1 MAAGPGFYDAEGIW
15 QYGEST
21 PAGPLFSDYLN
32 LLADSASDA
41 IALDRVHLAS
51 LDNGPLIR
59 RQLDTTNSYPRMKFQ
74 TGMGRITGAAALQ
87 INEAVT
93 FPVAFSTVPVVLM
106 SFLGVAV
113 AGAFNPSAT
122 VFTANVSATPATPTT
137 TGFSANLS
145 RAATNLAGPNEYYYS
160 WLAIGAA

>member
-1 MAAGPGFYDAEGIW
+1 MAAGPGFYDGQGVW

-74 TGMGRITGAAALQ
+74 TGIGRITGAAALQ
-87 INEAVT
+87 ISEAVT
-93 FPVAFSTVPVVLM
+93 FPAAFSAIPVVLM
-106 SFLGVAV
+106 SFLGSAA
-113 AGAFNPSAT
+113 AGAFSPGSA
-122 VFTANVSATPATPTT
+122 VFTARVAATPSAISTS
-137 TGFSANLS
+137 GFTAYLS
-145 RAATNLAGPNEYYYS
+145 RDTNNLAGPSEYYYS
-160 WLAIGAA
+160 WVAIGAV